1 MNRTKLTGRTAFR
14 LAAIFAA
21 IITLTNILIFSILY
35 FVISQQLSTHLK
47 AHVAIAPTD
56 NHALAV
62 GLDQLH
68 PIADLKFI
76 HSDHHCFFERRL
88 VAAVPDRFVDQIGNL
103 DVPDLSRLRALSGGT
118 FLGADGGFRGRNTV
132 VRLWDAFA

>member
-1 MNRTKLTGRTAFR
+1 MKAVVAAHLVANIAIG
-14 LAAIFAA
+14 LA
-21 IITLTNILIFSILY
+21 
-35 FVISQQLSTHLK
+35 
-47 AHVAIAPTD
+47 D
-56 NHALAV
+56 DHALAV

-103 DVPDLSRLRALSGGT
+103 DVTDLSRLRALSGGT

-132 VRLWDAFA
+132 VRLWEAFA